1 VTTDRYKLAFLGPP
15 GSFGEQAALRYDPNA
30 IGVPFDN
37 HAAVLKALVANQVER
52 AILPIENSLE
62 GSVMENIDGILR
74 EENISICGEV
84 VLPIEHFLIGAPGT
98 DLRDV
103 RIVMSHPQA
112 LGQCRIFLEEL
123 EHEQPLQYEPAFSTA
138 GAVMDAVKTK
148 DAAAIGSRRAAE
160 LSRGHIL
167 AANIADVR
175 NNKTRFVVL
184 DQTDATQT
192 GDDKTSVAFTTEHD
206 RPGSLIEVL
215 QELPKH
221 GINLTHIESRP
232 SRQELGVYVFLID
245 FQGHRLDPE
254 VAVAIE
260 AVKEH
265 SHYFRLLGSYPRF
278 VER

>member
-1 VTTDRYKLAFLGPP
+1 MGPDRYKLGFLGPP

-30 IGVPFDN
+30 TRVPFDN
-37 HAAVLKALVANQVER
+37 HAEVLKALVANQVER
-52 AILPIENSLE
+52 IILPVENSLE

-74 EENISICGEV
+74 AEELSICGEV
-84 VLPIEHFLIGAPGT
+84 VLPVEHFLIAAPGT

-103 RIVMSHPQA
+103 KVVMSHPQA
-112 LGQCRIFLEEL
+112 LGQCRAFLDEL
-123 EHEQPLQYEPAFSTA
+123 DAEQPLTLEAAMSTA
-138 GAVMDAVKTK
+138 GAVEEAVRTPG
-148 DAAAIGSRRAAE
+148 AAAIGSRRAAE
-160 LSRGHIL
+160 LYKGHIL

-175 NNKTRFVVL
+175 SNKTRFVVL
-184 DQTDATQT
+184 DQTDAEPT

-215 QELPKH
+215 SELPKH
-221 GINLTHIESRP
+221 GINLTKIESRP

-245 FQGHRLDPE
+245 FQGHRLDSE
-254 VAVAIE
+254 VAEAIE

-265 SHYFRLLGSYPRF
+265 ASYFRLLGSYPRF